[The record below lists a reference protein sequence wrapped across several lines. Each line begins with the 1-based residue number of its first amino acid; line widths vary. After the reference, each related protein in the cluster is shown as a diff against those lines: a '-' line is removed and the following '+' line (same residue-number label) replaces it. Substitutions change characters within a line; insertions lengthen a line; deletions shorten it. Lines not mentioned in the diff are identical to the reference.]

1 MGIRGPAYP
10 RCRWASD
17 SLPWSQTLRP
27 WSRSDEGHDA
37 AVLRGGQR
45 LVEKPNHV
53 LEFHARFD
61 RLRRN
66 PLVFQDLAR
75 GGAGADLG
83 AVLDRVAEHLAEGRI
98 SGKLD
103 LVGGPL
109 PQQIEA
115 GGRRVDAGLV
125 AHRGGAHRELEGRVG
140 SFGIVRQQDD
150 MELLF
155 AHSFYNIVIQ
165 DNI

>member
-1 MGIRGPAYP
+1 MDTDKAIPGCPRRRGFGVG
-10 RCRWASD
+10 
-17 SLPWSQTLRP
+17 SLPSSLSKRP

-37 AVLRGGQR
+37 AVLRGRQS

-53 LEFHARFD
+53 LEFYTRFD

-83 AVLDRVAEHLAEGRI
+83 AVLDRVAEHLAKGRI

-125 AHRGGAHRELEGRVG
+125 AHRGG
-140 SFGIVRQQDD
+140 
-150 MELLF
+150 
-155 AHSFYNIVIQ
+155 
-165 DNI
+165 